1 KKKQRSYKI
10 REKWDTVR
18 RMQEVG
24 VQEVARELL
33 CARCTAHGWWQQAD
47 KLMSF
52 IGHVTSKTM
61 KGRDVR
67 NCCPTS
73 LPSMKDK
80 RRNKLMPEATMKST
94 GYLEETRAGL
104 VCEFFRTYGANGSS
118 EILNV
123 DENANSFG
131 MPGTSRIWAG
141 RGRRDAA
148 RQANTSRK
156 EGRMTAVLTSRAE

>member
-1 KKKQRSYKI
+1 MTFRKCASARELEGVVVSLLLKKKQRSYKI

-80 RRNKLMPEATMKST
+80 RRNKLQMPEATMKST
-94 GYLEETRAGL
+94 GAYKSCG
-104 VCEFFRTYGANGSS
+104 
-118 EILNV
+118 
-123 DENANSFG
+123 D
-131 MPGTSRIWAG
+131 
-141 RGRRDAA
+141 
-148 RQANTSRK
+148 
-156 EGRMTAVLTSRAE
+156 